1 MIDTL
6 SEWTAKSC
14 CFTGHRPEKLHLPEA
29 IVREQ
34 LSYAI
39 DAAIREGYT
48 RFLTGMSRGVD
59 LWAAQEV
66 IRRQKEYPQLR
77 LVACIPYQDFEK
89 GWGLSWQR
97 VYRQVLE
104 ACEEIHIFS
113 RAFSMESFSLRNR
126 YMVEHAALVIAVF
139 GGEKGGTANTLR
151 YARRLSRR
159 ILIIS
164 DDGQMQMQIQED

>member
-1 MIDTL
+1 MIEESVELIAST
-6 SEWTAKSC
+6 C

-39 DAAIREGYT
+39 DAAIREGHT

-139 GGEKGGTANTLR
+139 GGEKGGTANTVR
-151 YARRLSRR
+151 YAKKCGRR
-159 ILIIS
+159 ILVIG
-164 DDGQMQMQIQED
+164 DDGQMRMRIE